1 MDTGVLTRLSGEEL
15 LLLRILNGK
24 SVAAMVNAEL
34 DRRARVGP
42 GQQAAGSIHSSW
54 RMSPQRRLARFASAA

>member
-1 MDTGVLTRLSGEEL
+1 MDTGVLTRMSGEEL

-34 DRRARVGP
+34 DRRARFGL
-42 GQQAAGSIHSSW
+42 GRQAARSIHSSW